1 MTNSPVTITAPGR
14 PADRKARL
22 VQELKSQI
30 IRGDFAPGSRLPTR
44 VEIEHSFGLS
54 SDTVQSALSDLR
66 RDGFIQSRG
75 RNGTFVSETP
85 PYLNRFALAFS
96 ETKDSPTQLRF
107 WDVLARVAAPVARA
121 CDQEIEI
128 YYGIDG
134 RWRGDDYPRLY
145 AEAEA
150 HRIAGIIFATAPHY
164 VAETPIIQEQG
175 IPRVII
181 ASANLLSAP
190 TVPVVKPA
198 YESFF
203 VRALQE
209 MKARGR
215 RRVALIMPWLPI
227 ADRPEGMA
235 NIRRVAQE
243 LGVEIRPEW
252 WHCLPVE
259 YPESAGPLTHLMFG
273 PSQTSL
279 PDGIIIADDNLVE
292 SATAGLI
299 AAGIDVPRQLEV
311 IAHCNYP
318 HLPKIHVPVH
328 FLGFDADAVL
338 KACVRAIQK
347 QRTHQPVELLYPVEP
362 RFSWEPSV

>member
-1 MTNSPVTITAPGR
+1 MTTIPATLTGPGR

-22 VQELKSQI
+22 VQELKAQI

-44 VEIEHSFGLS
+44 VEIEQSFGFS

-85 PYLNRFALAFS
+85 PHLNRFALALPEPNDS
-96 ETKDSPTQLRF
+96 ETQLSF
-107 WDVLARVAAPVARA
+107 WKVLARVSAGVAKS
-121 CDQEIEI
+121 CDQEIDL

-134 RWRGDDYPRLY
+134 RWRGEDYRRLY

-164 VAETPIIQEQG
+164 VTETPIIQEQG

-181 ASANLLSAP
+181 ASAPLDGAP
-190 TVPVVKPA
+190 HLPVVKPA

-209 MKARGR
+209 LKARGR
-215 RRVALIMPWLPI
+215 RRIALLMPWLPP
-227 ADRPEGMA
+227 ANRQRGMDR
-235 NIRRVAQE
+235 IRRLVEE
-243 LGVEIRPEW
+243 LDLEIRPEW

-259 YPESAGPLTHLMFG
+259 YPESAGPVAHLLFAQ
-273 PSQTSL
+273 SQSSV
-279 PDGIIIADDNLVE
+279 PDGLIIADDNLVQ
-292 SATAGLI
+292 SATAGLV
-299 AAGIDVPRQLEV
+299 AAGVYGPAQVEV
-311 IAHCNYP
+311 VAHCNYP
-318 HLPKIHVPVH
+318 YVPEVHVPAH
-328 FLGFDADAVL
+328 FLGFDAEAIL
-338 KACVRAIQK
+338 KACVRCIAQ
-347 QRTHQPVELLYPVEP
+347 QRGNEAFDFLKPIEP
-362 RFSWEPSV
+362 RFDWEPAP